1 MYINV
6 LYYNVLHVYVYC
18 IMYDTYVLCI
28 YASPQNIASL
38 NTKAVSCRLTRAL
51 VNMPASHEDE
61 KDDSIAVINGYHLV
75 ILT

>member
-1 MYINV
+1 MYINI

-38 NTKAVSCRLTRAL
+38 NTKAVFCRLTRAKKICSRT
-51 VNMPASHEDE
+51 AGTSEH
-61 KDDSIAVINGYHLV
+61 ARF
-75 ILT
+75 TRR